1 MSQSGVELEIFA
13 VRARLI
19 EREEHILVD
28 ASVFTKRPF
37 WAVLVITALV
47 GGTLSTTAGRDL
59 AQQWLHSL
67 RLQKVQAVNLDL
79 SPFVD
84 PNSNP
89 ALHQMVA
96 QMISEKVNVTVNE
109 ANQPVTDRAA
119 ATALAGFPVQL
130 IEARKDAPKLVVG
143 GRHELNMSVERAR
156 LQEILKASGHA
167 EIAVPALLDGASLSV
182 LIPRTL
188 HAQYGTCPGRVTAT
202 NAIAGQVIET
212 APPPGQY
219 ADCVRLSEGPS
230 PIVNAPAGLDIRQLA
245 QIGLEAAG
253 MSAEQANQF
262 FQAIDWKSIL
272 TLSVPRQLRSYE
284 QVKVAGAGGT
294 LLTLAG
300 RRGPGY
306 TLVWAKN
313 GMAYTLTGFGDSS
326 GALALADSLK

>member
-1 MSQSGVELEIFA
+1 MDA
-13 VRARLI
+13 T
-19 EREEHILVD
+19 IL
-28 ASVFTKRPF
+28 TKRPL
-37 WAVLVITALV
+37 WAVVIIAV
-47 GGTLSTTAGRDL
+47 GIGGTLSTSAGRDL
-59 AQQWLHSL
+59 VQQWLHSL

-84 PNSNP
+84 ANSNP

-96 QMISEKVNVTVNE
+96 QMISERVNVTLNE
-109 ANQPVTDRAA
+109 PNQPVTDRAA
-119 ATALAGFPVQL
+119 ANALAGFPVQL
-130 IEARKDAPKLVVG
+130 IDARKDSPKLVVG
-143 GRHELNMSVERAR
+143 GRHELNMIVERSR
-156 LQEILKASGHA
+156 LQEILKAAGHS
-167 EIAVPALLDGASLSV
+167 EIAVPASLDGASFSV
-182 LIPRTL
+182 QIPHTL

-212 APPPGQY
+212 APSAGQY

-230 PIVNAPAGLDIRQLA
+230 PIVNIPPGLNIQQLA
-245 QIGLEAAG
+245 EIGLQAAG

-262 FQAIDWKSIL
+262 FNAIDWKSVL

-284 QVKVAGAGGT
+284 QVKVAGVRGT

-313 GMAYTLTGFGDSS
+313 GMAYALTGFGDSS